1 MEEHRRRKKNDLDR
15 KESGNCCNVGYYYHH
30 HYYLHA
36 VHHGVEEVL
45 YLMHSDASP
54 SSIEKYAPAILEK
67 FGARVVGAKDVAKK
81 NDNEVHIKLNDSS
94 KIPDICLYICSNL
107 QFRLSCMECID
118 DRRENDHF
126 LLRYLF
132 TKGKENVFLIVTA
145 PIPSSPSSSSVTY
158 FPSIT
163 LEIPSAALYEREI
176 KDMFGLVPTGNP
188 DTRMLVA
195 HEFWPNDLYP
205 LRKDVKLKPA
215 IVRNNQGVIAAA
227 GDNNNGGHDDA
238 LHNVDGDG
246 VCEIPLGPVYAGIT
260 EPAHFRLSILGEEI
274 VNVETRL
281 FYSHRGIEKL
291 AEGKR
296 FEDVLLLSERIA
308 GDESVANS
316 LAFCQALEKMAKITI
331 PQNAAQTR
339 VVCAELERIYNHLG
353 TIAGLSSDVGYAYGS
368 ARLNILKE
376 RIMQLNERISGS
388 RILFGTNRVG
398 GVNVDITE
406 DQTRRVILDTTAQ
419 LDIDFQKLA
428 DLLRKKSSF
437 IDRLRGTGTIFR
449 KAAVDLGAVGITAR
463 AAGIDIDT
471 RRDQPYAGYSK
482 SYVDSRGKQQRP
494 DTPEYNNSVVEYE
507 IEKQQEI
514 RSDALSRLEIRIQ
527 EIKQS
532 IEIIKRAVDNINES
546 DDLLFSNDYDDIQN
560 RIEPFSSALGYAES
574 PRGQTIHWISVGED
588 NKVVSRYKIRTA
600 SFCNWALIEHA
611 IHGDIILDFPVI
623 IRSFDL
629 SSAGND
635 L

>member
-1 MEEHRRRKKNDLDR
+1 V
-15 KESGNCCNVGYYYHH
+15 GNYYHH
-30 HYYLHA
+30 YCLRA
-36 VHHGVEEVL
+36 VHRAVEEVL
-45 YLMHSDASP
+45 LHLIHSGASSSSP
-54 SSIEKYAPAILEK
+54 SIEKYAPAILEK
-67 FGARVVGAKDVAKK
+67 FGARVVGASDVAKR
-81 NDNEVHIKLNDSS
+81 NGSEIHIRLNDSS
-94 KIPDICLYICSNL
+94 RIPDVCLYICSSL
-107 QFRLSCMECID
+107 QFRLSCIECID
-118 DRRENDHF
+118 DRQENSHF

-132 TKGKENVFLIVTA
+132 TKRRENVFLVVAA
-145 PIPSSPSSSSVTY
+145 PIPSSSSPPVTS
-158 FPSIT
+158 FPSIA

-188 DTRMLVA
+188 DTRRLVA
-195 HEFWPNDLYP
+195 HEFWPNDLHP
-205 LRKDVKLKPA
+205 LRKEGAELKPE
-215 IVRNNQGVIAAA
+215 IVRNNQGVAA
-227 GDNNNGGHDDA
+227 GTSDNNIDGDGHDDDYDDDNA
-238 LHNVDGDG
+238 GIFHRVGGDG
-246 VCEIPLGPVYAGIT
+246 VREIPLGPVYASIN

-316 LAFCQALEKMAKITI
+316 LAFCQALEKMAKIAV

-398 GVNVDITE
+398 GVNVDITG
-406 DQTRRVILDTTAQ
+406 DQTRRLILDTTAQ
-419 LDIDFQKLA
+419 LDTDFKKLA
-428 DLLRKKSSF
+428 DLLRRKSSF
-437 IDRLRGTGTIFR
+437 IDRLRGTGAISR
-449 KAAVDLGAVGITAR
+449 KAAADLGAVGVAAR

-482 SYVDSRGKQQRP
+482 SYVPRQEQR
-494 DTPEYNNSVVEYE
+494 ER
-507 IEKQQEI
+507 QEEEM
-514 RSDALSRLEIRIQ
+514 SDALSRLEIRMQ
-527 EIKQS
+527 EIRQS
-532 IEIIKRAVDNINES
+532 IEIINRAVDNINEGES
-546 DDLLFSNDYDDIQN
+546 TLFSNDYDDIHN
-560 RIEPFSSALGYAES
+560 RIEPSDSALGYAES
-574 PRGQTIHWISVGED
+574 PRGQTIHWVSIGGMEESRVI
-588 NKVVSRYKIRTA
+588 SRYKIRTA
-600 SFCNWALIEHA
+600 SFCNWPLIEHA

-623 IRSFDL
+623 LRSFDL

>member
-1 MEEHRRRKKNDLDR
+1 MTEEHRGGEEKEEEYGDFELR
-15 KESGNCCNVGYYYHH
+15 ESGNCYKAGYYCYHR
-30 HYYLHA
+30 YYLHA
-36 VHHGVEEVL
+36 ARHGVEEVSHL
-45 YLMHSDASP
+45 IHSGASS
-54 SSIEKYAPAILEK
+54 SSIEKYAPAVLEK
-67 FGARVVGAKDVAKK
+67 FGARVVEAKDVARK
-81 NDNEVHIKLNDSS
+81 NDNEVHIRLNDSS
-94 KIPDICLYICSNL
+94 RIPDVCLYICSSL
-107 QFRLSCMECID
+107 QFRLSCMDCID

-132 TKGKENVFLIVTA
+132 TKERENVFLAVTA
-145 PIPSSPSSSSVTY
+145 PIPSSATS

-163 LEIPSAALYEREI
+163 LQIASAALYEREI
-176 KDMFGLVPTGNP
+176 KDMFGLVPSGNP

-195 HEFWPNDLYP
+195 HEFWPKDLHP
-205 LRKDVKLKPA
+205 LRKDAELKPA
-215 IVRNNQGVIAAA
+215 TVRNNQGVIASAA
-227 GDNNNGGHDDA
+227 DGSNDDDGNGDDA
-238 LHNVDGDG
+238 LHHVGGDG

-274 VNVETRL
+274 VNVENRL

-291 AEGKR
+291 AEGRR

-368 ARLNILKE
+368 ARLNVLKE
-376 RIMQLNERISGS
+376 RIMQLNEHISGS

-398 GVNVDITE
+398 GVNVDITG
-406 DQTRRVILDTTAQ
+406 DRTRRLILDTTVQ
-419 LDIDFQKLA
+419 LDTDFEKLA
-428 DLLRKKSSF
+428 DLLRRKSSF
-437 IDRLRGTGTIFR
+437 IDRLRGTGAISR
-449 KAAVDLGAVGITAR
+449 KAAADLGAVGVAAR

-471 RRDQPYAGYSK
+471 RRDQPYAGYST
-482 SYVDSRGKQQRP
+482 SYVPR
-494 DTPEYNNSVVEYE
+494 
-507 IEKQQEI
+507 QEQEGEEM
-514 RSDALSRLEIRIQ
+514 SDALSRLEIRIQ

-532 IEIIKRAVDNINES
+532 IEIIRRAVDNIDEN
-546 DDLLFSNDYDDIQN
+546 DKILFSSDYDDIRS
-560 RIEPFSSALGYAES
+560 RIEPSGNALGCVES
-574 PRGQTIHWISVGED
+574 PRGQTIHWVSIGGKEED
-588 NKVVSRYKIRTA
+588 SSNKAISRYKIRTA

-623 IRSFDL
+623 LRSFDL

>member
-1 MEEHRRRKKNDLDR
+1 MLHLIH
-15 KESGNCCNVGYYYHH
+15 SG
-30 HYYLHA
+30 A
-36 VHHGVEEVL
+36 P
-45 YLMHSDASP
+45 SP
-54 SSIEKYAPAILEK
+54 TSSSSSIEKYAPAILGK
-67 FGARVVGAKDVAKK
+67 FGARVVGASGVAGK
-81 NDNEVHIKLNDSS
+81 NDDEVHIRLKDPSG
-94 KIPDICLYICSNL
+94 IRDVCLYICSSL
-107 QFRLSCMECID
+107 QFRLSCIECID
-118 DRRENDHF
+118 DLRENDQF

-132 TKGKENVFLIVTA
+132 TKRKENVFLVVTA
-145 PIPSSPSSSSVTY
+145 PIQSSSSSSPSSPVTC
-158 FPSIT
+158 FPSIA

-176 KDMFGLVPTGNP
+176 KDMFGIVPAGNP

-195 HEFWPNDLYP
+195 HEFWPSDLRP
-205 LRKDVKLKPA
+205 LRKEGVELRPA
-215 IVRNNQGVIAAA
+215 IVRNNQDLTAAA
-227 GDNNNGGHDDA
+227 SSANGGSHDDGDGDNNNNNNDNDSILHHVGGE
-238 LHNVDGDG
+238 G
-246 VCEIPLGPVYAGIT
+246 VREIPLGPVYASIN
-260 EPAHFRLSILGEEI
+260 EPAHFRISILGEEI
-274 VNVETRL
+274 VNVEARL

-316 LAFCQALEKMAKITI
+316 LAFCQAVEKMAKITI

-398 GVNVDITE
+398 GVNVDITG
-406 DQTRRVILDTTAQ
+406 DQTRRLILDTTAQ
-419 LDIDFQKLA
+419 LDVDFEKLA

-437 IDRLRGTGTIFR
+437 IDRLRGTGAISR
-449 KAAVDLGAVGITAR
+449 KAAADLGAVGVAAR
-463 AAGIDIDT
+463 AVGIDIDA
-471 RRDQPYAGYSK
+471 RRDQPYAGYFK
-482 SYVDSRGKQQRP
+482 SYVPRQDQQEQQRLQ
-494 DTPEYNNSVVEYE
+494 DEEM
-507 IEKQQEI
+507 
-514 RSDALSRLEIRIQ
+514 SDALSRMEIRVQ

-532 IEIIKRAVDNINES
+532 IEIIKRAVDNINEGDS
-546 DDLLFSNDYDDIQN
+546 TLFSNDYDDIHN
-560 RIEPFSSALGYAES
+560 RMGPSDSAVGCAES
-574 PRGQTIHWISVGED
+574 ARGQTIHWVSVAEKED
-588 NKVVSRYKIRTA
+588 GNSKVISRYKIRTA
-600 SFCNWALIEHA
+600 SFCNWPLIEHA

-623 IRSFDL
+623 LRSFDL